1 MPNTYKNTGLN
12 LSAAVSGSA
21 LTGSYAASGSLLTCP
36 TSSTIIIKSC
46 QIANNSALISGSGYT
61 VNTTVNLIKSG
72 STATYNLIT
81 FGAIPAYASLN
92 VIADNLVLEQGD
104 SIQVFLT
111 GSNPITGIFTGSLS
125 AVTSYLLVN

>member
-12 LSAAVSGSA
+12 LLAAVSGSA

-36 TSSTIIIKSC
+36 TSSTIIVKSC
-46 QIANNSALISGSGYT
+46 QIANNSVTQGYT

-104 SIQVFLT
+104 SIFVFLT
-111 GSNPITGIFTGSLS
+111 GSNPLTGIFTGSLS
-125 AVTSYLLVN
+125 AVASYLLVN

>member
-12 LSAAVSGSA
+12 LQATVSGSIA
-21 LTGSYAASGSLLTCP
+21 SGSYAASGSLLTCP
-36 TSSTIIIKSC
+36 TSSTIIVKSC
-46 QIANNSALISGSGYT
+46 QIANNSVTQGYT

-104 SIQVFLT
+104 SIFVFLT
-111 GSNPITGIFTGSLS
+111 GSNPLTGIFTGSLS
-125 AVTSYLLVN
+125 AVASYMQIT

>member
-12 LSAAVSGSA
+12 LSAAISSSAGS
-21 LTGSYAASGSLLTCP
+21 GSYAASGSLLTCP
-36 TSSTIIIKSC
+36 TSSTIIVKSC
-46 QIANNSALISGSGYT
+46 QIANNSVTQGFT

-111 GSNPITGIFTGSLS
+111 GSNPLTGIFTGSLS
-125 AVTSYLLVN
+125 AVASYLLVN

>member
-12 LSAAVSGSA
+12 LQAAVSGSA

-36 TSSTIIIKSC
+36 TSSTIIVKSC
-46 QIANNSALISGSGYT
+46 QIANNSVTQGYT
-61 VNTTVNLIKSG
+61 INTTVNLIKSG
-72 STATYNLIT
+72 STATHNLIT

-104 SIQVFLT
+104 SIFVFLT
-111 GSNPITGIFTGSLS
+111 GSNPLTGIFTGSLS
-125 AVTSYLLVN
+125 AVASYMQIT

>member
-12 LSAAVSGSA
+12 LSAAVSSSVGSA
-21 LTGSYAASGSLLTCP
+21 SYVASGSLLTCP
-36 TSSTIIIKSC
+36 TSSTVIVKSC
-46 QIANNSALISGSGYT
+46 QIANNSVTQGFT

-104 SIQVFLT
+104 SIFVFLT
-111 GSNPITGIFTGSLS
+111 GSNPLTGIFTGSLS
-125 AVTSYLLVN
+125 AVASYMQIT

>member
-12 LSAAVSGSA
+12 LSAAVSSSV
-21 LTGSYAASGSLLTCP
+21 LSGSYAASGSLLTCP
-36 TSSTIIIKSC
+36 TSSTIIVKSC
-46 QIANNSALISGSGYT
+46 QIANNSVTQGYT

-72 STATYNLIT
+72 STATHNLIT

-104 SIQVFLT
+104 SIFVFLT
-111 GSNPITGIFTGSLS
+111 GSNPLTGIFTGSLS
-125 AVTSYLLVN
+125 AVASYMQIT

>member
-12 LSAAVSGSA
+12 LSAAISGSVN
-21 LTGSYAASGSLLTCP
+21 TGSYAASGSLLTCP
-36 TSSTIIIKSC
+36 TSSTIIVKSC
-46 QIANNSALISGSGYT
+46 QIANNSVTQGFT

-125 AVTSYLLVN
+125 AVASYLLVN

>member
-12 LSAAVSGSA
+12 LSAAVSGSISS
-21 LTGSYAASGSLLTCP
+21 GSYAASGSLLTCP
-36 TSSTIIIKSC
+36 TSSTIIVKSC
-46 QIANNSALISGSGYT
+46 QIANNSVTQGYT

-72 STATYNLIT
+72 STATYNLIN
-81 FGAIPAYASLN
+81 FGAIPAFASLN

-104 SIQVFLT
+104 SIFVFLT

-125 AVTSYLLVN
+125 AVASYMQIT

>member
-12 LSAAVSGSA
+12 LSAAISGSA

-36 TSSTIIIKSC
+36 TSSTIIVKSC
-46 QIANNSALISGSGYT
+46 QIANNSVTQGYT

-125 AVTSYLLVN
+125 AVASYLLVN

>member
-12 LSAAVSGSA
+12 LQAAISGSA
-21 LTGSYAASGSLLTCP
+21 FTGSYAASGSLLTCP

-46 QIANNSALISGSGYT
+46 QIANNSVTQGYT

-72 STATYNLIT
+72 STATHNLIT

-104 SIQVFLT
+104 SIFVFLT
-111 GSNPITGIFTGSLS
+111 GSNPLSGIFTGSLS
-125 AVTSYLLVN
+125 AVASYMQIT

>member
-12 LSAAVSGSA
+12 LQAAVSGSA

-36 TSSTIIIKSC
+36 TSSTIIVKSC
-46 QIANNSALISGSGYT
+46 QIANNSVTQGYT

-72 STATYNLIT
+72 STATHNLIT
-81 FGAIPAYASLN
+81 FGAIPAFASLN

-104 SIQVFLT
+104 SIFVFLT
-111 GSNPITGIFTGSLS
+111 GSNPLTGIFTGSLS
-125 AVTSYLLVN
+125 AVASYMQIT